1 MIDSKVHDLSSLSIK
16 KKLGELGMKSQAPNL
31 SKAQSIALDYKIAEM
46 SGQLALAE
54 ARDKAQY
61 QRSRSFD
68 FDR

>member
-1 MIDSKVHDLSSLSIK
+1 
-16 KKLGELGMKSQAPNL
+16 MKSQDPTL
-31 SKAQSIALDYKIAEM
+31 SKAQSIALDYKISEM
-46 SGQLALAE
+46 NGQLALAE